1 MSRYVDVNIYFGKKK
16 IGVTA
21 FFAAA
26 VVLTALACLLVIIL
40 IPGRGISTVSQG
52 RELFAKERYII
63 HAGGLVEGDNG
74 QKYDYTNSLEA
85 LHNCYEQGNRIAEF
99 DFMIT
104 SDDEIVC
111 AHGDDEEVTWAH
123 DVENAGWK
131 DNPPTFETFMNAKVD
146 GTLTTM
152 SLDDLAS
159 FMNEHSDFYVVTDV
173 KDDNFLV
180 CKQIREKYPKLL
192 NNFIIQIYHTD
203 EYDRIRELGFTYIIY
218 TLYRATDTELTP
230 EDLTQFIKHHKLIGV
245 CFWADFEES
254 YPESFEA
261 LKATGLPLFVHTI
274 NDREQMQKF
283 LDLGVTGIY
292 TDVANKED
300 QVTEGE

>member
-16 IGVTA
+16 VGVTA
-21 FFAAA
+21 LLA
-26 VVLTALACLLVIIL
+26 VAIVLAALACLCVIIF

-52 RELFAKERYII
+52 RKLFAKERYVI
-63 HAGGLVEGDNG
+63 HAGGLVEGDSG
-74 QKYDYTNSLEA
+74 ETFDYTNSLEA
-85 LHNCYEQGNRIAEF
+85 LHNCYDSGNRIAEF

-131 DNPPTFETFMNAKVD
+131 DNPPTFETFMNAKVN

-159 FMNEHSDFYVVTDV
+159 FMRQHSDFYVVTDV
-173 KDDNFLV
+173 KDDNIIV
-180 CKQIREKYPKLL
+180 CRTIREKYPDLL

-203 EYDRIRELGFTYIIY
+203 EYDKIRELGFTYIIY

-230 EDLTQFIKHHKLIGV
+230 DDLSDFIKHHKLIGV
-245 CFWADFEES
+245 CFWATFEES
-254 YPESFEA
+254 YAESFET
-261 LKATGLPLFVHTI
+261 LKSTGLPLFVHTV
-274 NDREQMQKF
+274 NDRDEMKKYF
-283 LDLGVTGIY
+283 DMGVTGIY
-292 TDVANKED
+292 TDIANKED